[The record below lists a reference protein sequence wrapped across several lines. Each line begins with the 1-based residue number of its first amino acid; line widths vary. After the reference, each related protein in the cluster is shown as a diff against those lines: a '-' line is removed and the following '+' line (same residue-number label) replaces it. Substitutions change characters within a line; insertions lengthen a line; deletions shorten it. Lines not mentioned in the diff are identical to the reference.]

1 MILTYDLIILLV
13 AGLSAG
19 FLAGLL
25 GVGGGIIFVPVL
37 SWYLGKTGVDSHVE
51 VIMVIANSLA
61 LACIM
66 GISGTLSQKKK
77 GYFFPAPTLA
87 LGLGGAVTSVAT
99 AYLISHTQVY
109 DKRLFGIVFSI
120 LLIPLIVKMFR
131 AKESEDS
138 NETSTNSSSN
148 FPRWRLLL
156 IGLLTGV
163 VSALSGLGGGVIMIP
178 LLNSWA
184 KFSMRKSGAISLSS
198 IVILSFFMSL
208 YYMTTSA
215 TEVPKMPLTLG
226 YIHLP
231 VLLPLALG
239 ITVSAPFGVKMAH
252 KVNGHTIKW
261 IFVALFTVI
270 LIQMNW

>member
-1 MILTYDLIILLV
+1 MILTYDLLILLL

-51 VIMVIANSLA
+51 VVMVIANSLA

-66 GISGTLSQKKK
+66 GISGTLSQQKK
-77 GYFFPAPTLA
+77 GYFFPLPTLS
-87 LGLGGAVTSVAT
+87 LGIGGAITSVAT
-99 AYLISHTQVY
+99 AYLISHTTLY
-109 DKRLFGIVFSI
+109 DKKLFGIIFSI

-131 AKESEDS
+131 AKEKPDA
-138 NETSTNSSSN
+138 NETIDEKNID
-148 FPRWRLLL
+148 FPKWRLFL

-184 KFSMRKSGAISLSS
+184 GLSMRKSGAISLSS
-198 IVILSFFMSL
+198 IVVIAFFMSI
-208 YYMTTSA
+208 YYMSTSA
-215 TEVPKMPLTLG
+215 ADVPKMPLTLG
-226 YIHLP
+226 YIHFP

-239 ITVSAPFGVKMAH
+239 VSTAAPFGVKMAH
-252 KVNGHTIKW
+252 KMSGNTIKW
-261 IFVALFTVI
+261 IFVTLFCVI

>member
-1 MILTYDLIILLV
+1 MIFTYDLLILLL

-37 SWYLGKTGVDSHVE
+37 SWYLEKTGVDSHVE
-51 VIMVIANSLA
+51 VVMVIANSLA

-77 GYFFPAPTLA
+77 GYFFPKPTLA
-87 LGLGGAVTSVAT
+87 LGMGGAITSVAT
-99 AYLISHTQVY
+99 AYLISHTDLY
-109 DKRLFGIVFSI
+109 DKRTFGLFFSI

-131 AKESEDS
+131 AKDTSGEVEEAEDK
-138 NETSTNSSSN
+138 NID
-148 FPRWRLLL
+148 FPKWRLFLV
-156 IGLLTGV
+156 GLLTGV

-184 KFSMRKSGAISLSS
+184 GLSMRKSGAISLSS
-198 IVILSFFMSL
+198 IVIIAFFMSI

-215 TEVPKMPLTLG
+215 IDVPKMPLTFG

-239 ITVSAPFGVKMAH
+239 VSVAAPFGVKMAH
-252 KVNGHTIKW
+252 KMSGTTIKW
-261 IFVALFTVI
+261 IFVTLFCLI
-270 LIQMNW
+270 LIEMNW